1 MRIRLPNKPSGFS
14 LVVTV
19 AMLLLLL
26 ILAVGML
33 SLAGVATRSESTSS
47 AQLRAQANARM
58 ALMMAIDRLQSELGP
73 DQRISANS
81 AIVSDTAINHPH
93 WLGVWDSWVAGAP
106 DDAPVNPNY
115 PSAASHHQTI
125 GNASDDS
132 MRPDYDNKDAHFRS
146 WLVSLSPNARAN
158 INSPADLTLNA
169 RYLPGLNDDAA
180 ILVGEGT
187 LGEGAAPEEAVAAG
201 LIAIRENAA
210 SNAVDGRYSWW
221 VSDQSQKAS
230 IMADSYAQ
238 AANMSTAMLLQRTQA
253 PASMGN
259 RKIRGIENADEQDF
273 GKLAS
278 MKSLDLIGEES
289 AEGLAPSKVNFHTA
303 STYNLGVL
311 ADVREGGLKRDLST
325 LLEREILLED
335 NGDEF
340 MLYKFNGDDERVPI
354 QDLSAFYQL
363 YKDDESWS
371 EGGRSGIKYRSD
383 QAGLLTN
390 AMQVEIPD
398 YAHASGREKYLR
410 EYSSMYRSPV
420 PIKVQFVMAV
430 GAVPITPEEREY
442 IRQQAEISLAAT
454 NPNEL
459 SGFRKPLRDTDT
471 HKLRMGIMP
480 VVSMWNPTNVPLVMD
495 KQMIFKAGC
504 PPFAFRWKKYRAGED
519 PNRPYRSPYFN
530 INASMSPTLLDGR
543 VDVNTPNIIQMQIPG
558 KEPVVFAPGEVILF
572 SIDPVAL
579 DPDLK
584 LIQGGTGA
592 NSFVKAVHQAR
603 TGADLD
609 GFIVCPTAATCRVN
623 KPRGHGI
630 TYPLDPNTHMGALH
644 QPDIYNYG
652 NNDPFPAQGFMVF
665 NPDDTI
671 TIEAVQESR
680 QHQRIH
686 DSVQRDNFG
695 FNVSHSAETHGSGFS
710 FYMHDERHEARDFL
724 RQSQLLSRFCSDG
737 FWVEPE
743 LTDFNGQLMLQGMP
757 GNTQLFSANATDSIL
772 GSQIINATRD
782 QDVVAMLEFTMNAAC
797 ESSELSVGG
806 YAGGRRAATRPF
818 LHSQII
824 SPPFIDHNGKAAM
837 YNYGW
842 DWQLTRINSLDESM
856 VGGKPGTR
864 NDYYGGGYTIEAGV
878 THVVQ
883 QHLPVIPPM
892 SIAELSHAHLGG
904 YSLAN
909 NAVVGDGEADNI
921 DSSDWH
927 QFTRFRKGSDLKW
940 PAADG
945 FRRTTAV
952 GFGGL
957 APSVVQAIGN
967 SYAHPNIP
975 ADKAFK
981 SWDRFFDQDFGVEQR
996 TFVDHSY
1003 LANKALWDDCYFSSI
1018 TPKPGSVEIL
1028 DATGLTGPEVAEDFL
1043 FEGAP
1048 LPNRRFIPYV
1058 SNLSQDEFPGLAA
1071 TYGDYAGGFSDR
1083 VSSHM
1088 MVNGPFNVNSTSVEA
1103 WKIFLSSLHNKSTP
1117 YYNEESGYEVQSSTP
1132 TEGINVSAGSLASGE
1147 PLVTADITTDPN
1159 LPADQWTRSR
1169 NLTDE
1174 EIEQLANA
1182 MVEQVKQRGPFLSLS
1197 EFINRRLDDSD
1208 ADLALKGALQAALD
1222 SDSVSINEAFRS
1234 NSRSLDPEAAAVIGG
1249 SDSSNGGAVEFEEAL
1264 NGPVAY
1270 GSTPYVDQADLLRS
1284 MGSVL
1289 TPRGDTFV
1297 VRAYGDS
1304 LNAKG
1309 QVEARA
1315 WCEAVVQRLPAYVDG
1330 RDDAHL
1336 KQSEL
1341 PVDSSSRFMGRRF
1354 EVVSFRWL
1362 HQSEI

>member
-1 MRIRLPNKPSGFS
+1 MNIRTIRKPSGFS
-14 LVVTV
+14 LVIAL
-19 AMLLLLL
+19 AMM
-26 ILAVGML
+26 ILMMVIAVGLL
-33 SLAGVATRSESTSS
+33 SLAGVATRTESISK
-47 AQLRAQANARM
+47 AELEAKANARM
-58 ALMMAIDRLQSELGP
+58 ALMMAIDRLQAELGP

-81 AIVSDTAINHPH
+81 AIVSDTATHLH
-93 WLGVWDSWVAGAP
+93 WLGVWDSWTAGP
-106 DDAPVNPNY
+106 MDDAPVNPSY

-125 GNASDDS
+125 GSAPDDS

-146 WLVSLSPNARAN
+146 WLVSLSDDAGSD
-158 INSPADLTLNA
+158 INSPADLALDA
-169 RYLPGLNDDAA
+169 RYLPDLNDEAA

-187 LGEGAAPEEAVAAG
+187 LGEGVPDEEAVAAG
-201 LIAIRENAA
+201 LIAIRQDP
-210 SNAVDGRYSWW
+210 SSPVVSGRYSWW

-230 IMADSYAQ
+230 IMADSYAGTSDLS
-238 AANMSTAMLLQRTQA
+238 AASLLQRRQA

-259 RKIRGIENADEQDF
+259 HKIRGIENAEERDF

-289 AEGLAPSKVNFHTA
+289 AEGVEPSKVNFHTA

-325 LLEREILLED
+325 LLEREISLGD
-335 NGDEF
+335 HSDEF
-340 MLYKFNGDDERVPI
+340 MLYKFNGANEQVPI

-363 YKDDESWS
+363 YKDDESWA
-371 EGGRSGIKYRSD
+371 EGGRSGIKYNSD
-383 QAGLLTN
+383 QANLLRD
-390 AMQVEIPD
+390 AIQVEIPD

-430 GAVPITPEEREY
+430 GAVEITPEEREY
-442 IRQQAEISLAAT
+442 IRAQAEISAAA
-454 NPNEL
+454 NSPGEL
-459 SGFRKPLRDTDT
+459 SGFRKPVRDTDT
-471 HKLRMGIMP
+471 HKLRLGIMP

-504 PPFAFRWKKYRAGED
+504 PPFAYRWKKYRDGED

-530 INASMSPTLLDGR
+530 LNGSMSPTLSDGR
-543 VDVNTPNIIQMQIPG
+543 VDINTPNIIQMQIPG
-558 KEPVVFAPGEVILF
+558 KEPVVFGPGEVILF
-572 SIDPVAL
+572 SVDPEAL
-579 DPDLK
+579 DDDLK
-584 LIQGGTGA
+584 LIEGGAGA
-592 NSFVKAVHQAR
+592 SSYVKAVHAAR

-609 GFIVCPTAATCRVN
+609 GFIVCPNAATARVN
-623 KPRGHGI
+623 RPRGSVP
-630 TYPLDPNTHMGALH
+630 YPLNQSSHMGAHH
-644 QPDIYNYG
+644 QPDIYNFG
-652 NNDPFPAQGFMVF
+652 SNSPFPAQGFMVF
-665 NPDDTI
+665 NPNDTI

-686 DSVQRDNFG
+686 NSVGKDNFG
-695 FNVSHSAETHGSGFS
+695 FNISHSAETHGSAFS
-710 FYMHDERHEARDFL
+710 FYMYDERHEGRNFL

-757 GNTQLFSANATDSIL
+757 GNTQIFSANATDSIL

-782 QDVVAMLEFTMNAAC
+782 KDVVGMLEFTMNAAC
-797 ESSELSVGG
+797 ESSEFSVGG
-806 YAGGRRAATRPF
+806 YAGGRKAATRPF

-824 SPPFIDHNGKAAM
+824 SPPFIDHHGKAAM

-842 DWQLTRINSLDESM
+842 DWQLTKINSLDESI

-892 SIAELSHAHLGG
+892 AIAELSHAHLGG

-909 NAVVGDGEADNI
+909 NAVVGNGSSDNI

-927 QFTRFRKGSDLKW
+927 QFASRRKGQDLKW

-957 APSVVQAIGN
+957 APSIVQAIGN

-981 SWDRFFDQDFGVEQR
+981 QWDRVYDQDIGTEQK
-996 TFVDHSY
+996 TFADHSY
-1003 LANKALWDDCYFSSI
+1003 LANKALWDDCFFSSI
-1018 TPKPGSVEIL
+1018 TPKPDVAEIWETR
-1028 DATGLTGPEVAEDFL
+1028 DLTAAQTAEDFL
-1043 FEGAP
+1043 YHGMP

-1058 SNLSQDEFPGLAA
+1058 NQLAQDEFADFA
-1071 TYGDYAGGFSDR
+1071 SSYDDYTGGFSDR
-1083 VSSHM
+1083 ISGLM

-1103 WKIFLSSLHNKSTP
+1103 WKIFLSSLHNKTTP
-1117 YYNEESGYEVQSSTP
+1117 YYRDESGYQVRESTP
-1132 TEGINVSAGSLASGE
+1132 IEGVAVSAGSLANGE
-1147 PLVTADITTDPN
+1147 PIASRDISSDPN
-1159 LPADQWTRSR
+1159 QPADQWTRARLLS
-1169 NLTDE
+1169 DE
-1174 EIEQLANA
+1174 EIEELSIAI
-1182 MVEQVKQRGPFLSLS
+1182 VEQVKQRGPFLSLS
-1197 EFINRRLDDSD
+1197 EFINRRLDGND
-1208 ADLALKGALQAALD
+1208 AELALKGALQAALD
-1222 SDSVSINEAFRS
+1222 DDSVSINEAFRD
-1234 NSRSLDPEAAAVIGG
+1234 NSRSLSPEAARVIDG
-1249 SDSSNGGAVEFEEAL
+1249 SDATNGGEVEFEEAL
-1264 NGPVAY
+1264 EGPIAY

-1284 MGSVL
+1284 MGAVL

-1297 VRAYGDS
+1297 IRTYGDS
-1304 LNAKG
+1304 LDASGRVK
-1309 QVEARA
+1309 ARA
-1315 WCEAVVQRLPAYVDG
+1315 WCEAVVQRVPDYVDG
-1330 RDDAHL
+1330 RDEPHL

-1341 PVDSSSRFMGRRF
+1341 PATSPSRFMGRKF
-1354 EVVSFRWL
+1354 EIVSFRWL
-1362 HQSEI
+1362 HASEI